1 MWGEWVV
8 KMFYGANLKRQ
19 KAKKLKEKDVNCGP
33 PPFSNARSR
42 RQSGDILK
50 DLGDHVK
57 DLGDHVKN
65 LEL

>member
-33 PPFSNARSR
+33 PPFQMHGADGKAATS
-42 RQSGDILK
+42 
-50 DLGDHVK
+50 
-57 DLGDHVKN
+57 
-65 LEL
+65 